1 MERKLRIAN
10 HQITGSRLGFVS
22 PGLSIIAVTG
32 PMSGMSFAG
41 ETFYKAEYWRTN
53 RYFEW
58 QDKMWHAP
66 DSTGHVDVGDVQ
78 KVPDETEP
86 DQPSRVRQPAPGRS
100 EEHTSELQSLM
111 RISYAV
117 FCLKKKNKNNNIH
130 YNR

>member
-41 ETFYKAEYWRTN
+41 ETCYKAEYWRTN

-58 QDKMWHAP
+58 QTKMWHAP
-66 DSTGHVDVGDVQ
+66 DRTGPVDVGDVQ
-78 KVPDETEP
+78 KVTDETEP
-86 DQPSRVRQPAPGRS
+86 AHTPRIRQPTPAP
-100 EEHTSELQSLM
+100 HTPGEAPTEQP
-111 RISYAV
+111 
-117 FCLKKKNKNNNIH
+117 
-130 YNR
+130 

>member
-41 ETFYKAEYWRTN
+41 EKFYKAEYWRTN

-58 QDKMWHAP
+58 QDNMWPAHAR
-66 DSTGHVDVGDVQ
+66 TGHVVVGDVPQ
-78 KVPDETEP
+78 VTDETEP
-86 DQPSRVRQPAPGRS
+86 DHPSRARQPAPTPSRTPRARTRPQPRKDGRGG
-100 EEHTSELQSLM
+100 T
-111 RISYAV
+111 
-117 FCLKKKNKNNNIH
+117 
-130 YNR
+130 